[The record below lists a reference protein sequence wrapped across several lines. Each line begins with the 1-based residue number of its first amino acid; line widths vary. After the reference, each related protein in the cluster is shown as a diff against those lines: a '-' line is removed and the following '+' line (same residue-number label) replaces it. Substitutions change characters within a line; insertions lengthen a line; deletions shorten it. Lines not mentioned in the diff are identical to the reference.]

1 MFGTRKRFG
10 YENENGSV
18 ECNVE
23 VNLKEECVKCSR
35 ECSLGPRY
43 MYY

>member
-1 MFGTRKRFG
+1 MFGIRKRFG

-23 VNLKEECVKCSR
+23 VNLEECV
-35 ECSLGPRY
+35 
-43 MYY
+43 